1 MLDITGGAP
10 ELHPKFKQLVK
21 EVRSLNV
28 EVMDR
33 CNLTI
38 LTESGHEN
46 IASFLASNKVQIT
59 ASLPCYLK
67 DNVDK
72 QRGKGVFEKSIFLL
86 LGLTFLF
93 ATFLSFY
100 HFGIEQGFIEESAV
114 CDLEKERKDLSK
126 EDLLKQL
133 KSSSISCKNVDFRFF
148 GLSLATI
155 NIFISLIFS
164 IITFRIFLNY
174 EKN

>member
-1 MLDITGGAP
+1 MFFSIFALTIAFFIEYILGHKP
-10 ELHPKFKQLVK
+10 
-21 EVRSLNV
+21 
-28 EVMDR
+28 
-33 CNLTI
+33 CNLCLLQWIPYI
-38 LTESGHEN
+38 LAIILVVLVLILQN
-46 IASFLASNKVQIT
+46 
-59 ASLPCYLK
+59 
-67 DNVDK
+67 
-72 QRGKGVFEKSIFLL
+72 FEKSIFLL

-114 CDLEKERKDLSK
+114 CNIGKNAENLSK
-126 EDLLKQL
+126 EDLLKEL
-133 KSSSISCKNVDFRFF
+133 NNTRISCKNVDFRFF